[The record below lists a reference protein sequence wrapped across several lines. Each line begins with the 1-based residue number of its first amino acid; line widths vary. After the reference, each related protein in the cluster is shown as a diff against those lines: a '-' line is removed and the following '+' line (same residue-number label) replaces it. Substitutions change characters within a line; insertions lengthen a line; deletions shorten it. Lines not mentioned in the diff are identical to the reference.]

1 MSLFDQIGG
10 DKLRAVVT
18 DFYAR
23 VLADHMIGY
32 MFDDA
37 VRKLGK
43 DHLIERE
50 WELVANLLGAEGVK
64 YQGRTMRGA
73 HGRHA
78 IFVGF
83 FDRRLTILKET
94 LRDHAVAQQVQD
106 KWLSH
111 TESLRNQIVHAKPD
125 PLAPAPAEPS
135 VIKLGRRPA
144 K

>member
-1 MSLFDQIGG
+1 MTLFDQIGA

-18 DFYAR
+18 EFYAR

-37 VRKLGK
+37 VRKFGK

-50 WELVANLLGAEGVK
+50 FELVANLLGAKGIPYK
-64 YQGRTMRGA
+64 GRTMRAA

-94 LRDHAVAQQVQD
+94 LRDHAVAQEVQD
-106 KWLSH
+106 KWLDH
-111 TESLRNQIVHAKPD
+111 TESLRAQIVHAKPD